1 MAKTFYDYLNSANKK
16 TYEYL
21 LSDEERFEDYN
32 MVLRA
37 YVLTQ
42 GHGCLFQGARTYEDA
57 ERFNTVEEISE
68 IVNKFITPYIV
79 SRQYVAESSML
90 SYEERELELTLAG
103 L

>member
-1 MAKTFYDYLNSANKK
+1 MAKTFYDYLNSANQK

-42 GHGCLFQGARTYEDA
+42 GHRCLFRGAGTYEDA

-79 SRQYVAESSML
+79 SRQYVAESSIL
-90 SYEERELELTLAG
+90 SDEELELELTLAG